1 MGWTMKAV
9 IAGFF
14 ALAFTSTAAH
24 ATNYTGG
31 TSYFG
36 PVQAVASGFW
46 GEVGIGLAN
55 GDTCL
60 GRSQVILQRSNSRF
74 NEMLSL
80 MITAA
85 ASGKSVK
92 LYNIGTTTV
101 VFAGLTYCVATEAS
115 LGDFP
120 GW

>member
-1 MGWTMKAV
+1 MRAA
-9 IAGFF
+9 IAGVVAF
-14 ALAFTSTAAH
+14 ALTSTAAN

-36 PVQAVASGFW
+36 PIQAVASGFW
-46 GEVGIGLAN
+46 GEVGISLAN

-60 GRSQVILQRSNSRF
+60 GRSQVILARSNSRF

-101 VFAGLTYCVATEAS
+101 VFSGLTYCVVTEAS

>member
-1 MGWTMKAV
+1 MKA
-9 IAGFF
+9 
-14 ALAFTSTAAH
+14 ALTVFVALIFSSTAAN
-24 ATNYTGG
+24 AANYTGG

-36 PVQAVASGFW
+36 PIQAVASGFW

-60 GRSQVILQRSNSRF
+60 GRNQVVLPRSNARF
-74 NEMLSL
+74 SEMLSL

-85 ASGKSVK
+85 ASGKPVK

-101 VFAGLTYCVATEAS
+101 TFAGLTYCVVTEAS